1 MSLKILQLCKKLPF
15 PLISGEAIA
24 VNYLSKAM
32 HEQGCTL
39 TLLAMNTSKHHVEIS
54 SLKDAFDHYNDVHI
68 VDIDNRVTPAGALK
82 NLLKSESYH
91 VERFVSEVFKK
102 KLIEILSKEQFDII
116 QMETLYMAPYFDV
129 IREHSDALIV
139 MRAHNVEHE
148 IWDRIT
154 SNTKFLPKKWYLS
167 YLAKKLKRFELD
179 MLNNYDYL
187 VPISEKDLE
196 KFRVLG
202 YKNGAQTIPVGLSA
216 KDYVRFTP
224 KNATTS
230 DKVTVSF
237 IGSFDWM
244 PNLQGVEWFLENIW
258 PSLEGKFPQLELQ
271 VAGRHMPDSLHKYAS
286 DTVKLVGDVE
296 DARAFINSH
305 PVMIVPLLSGSGTR
319 VKILEG
325 MALGRTIITTT
336 LGCEGIPG
344 KDREELLIADNLQQ
358 YIDAFTYYF
367 EQPEQ
372 IQRLQ
377 ENARDFIR
385 DHYNHTT
392 LAELLIDS
400 YKSYISKH
408 KEYAH

>member
-32 HEQGCTL
+32 HEQGCEI
-39 TLLAMNTSKHHVEIS
+39 TLLAMNTTKHHVDVS
-54 SLKDAFDHYNDVHI
+54 SLKDAFDHYNQVHI

-82 NLLKSESYH
+82 NLLRSESYH
-91 VERFVSEVFKK
+91 IERFVSENFKNK
-102 KLIEILSKEQFDII
+102 IVDILNEESFDII
-116 QMETLYMAPYFDV
+116 QMETLYMAPYLDI
-129 IREHSDALIV
+129 IRDH

-154 SNTKFLPKKWYLS
+154 NNTKFLPKKWYLS

-216 KDYVRFTP
+216 KDYVRINP
-224 KNATTS
+224 KKKQNEN
-230 DKVTVSF
+230 KVTVSF

-258 PSLEGKFPQLELQ
+258 PTLSSKFPQLDLK
-271 VAGRHMPDSLHKYAS
+271 VAGRHMPESLHRFAS
-286 DTVKLVGDVE
+286 EKVTFLGDVD

-305 PVMIVPLLSGSGTR
+305 PIMIVPLLSGSGTR

-325 MALGRTIITTT
+325 MALGRTIISTT
-336 LGCEGIPG
+336 LGAEGIPG
-344 KDREELLIADNLQQ
+344 KNGREILIADNLQQ
-358 YIDAFTYYF
+358 YIDAFSYYF
-367 EQPEQ
+367 ENPIA
-372 IQRLQ
+372 IQELQ
-377 ENARDFIR
+377 ENARTFIR
-385 DHYNHTT
+385 DNYNHTA

-400 YKSYISKH
+400 YKNYISKH